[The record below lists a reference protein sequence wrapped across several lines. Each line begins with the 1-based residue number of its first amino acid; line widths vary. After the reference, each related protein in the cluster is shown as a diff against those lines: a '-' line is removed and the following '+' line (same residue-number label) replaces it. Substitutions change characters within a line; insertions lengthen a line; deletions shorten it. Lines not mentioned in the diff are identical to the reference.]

1 MAADCGGGI
10 RRREK
15 GETVTAR
22 REFDSSGPEHL
33 RGHRSPFLAS
43 DWAELRRAR
52 PATRGATELGRRR
65 RRAHSE
71 RRQGLGR
78 RQLATG
84 GLLMLLPESK
94 GRRWSEEG
102 ERRGCTTTAGE
113 GAVTMA
119 DGAKRDRFGLGP
131 RKRKETSARSPCHA
145 STNAPAPPARS
156 ATDGDDKTGQES
168 GNGEGE
174 NGGDWFREGLGFIG
188 GNVGSETD
196 LGRH

>member
-131 RKRKETSARSPCHA
+131 RKRKETSARSVDPLFITGIIRVN
-145 STNAPAPPARS
+145 STILSRPELTQRAFLTCVYYSLSQEARYTKS
-156 ATDGDDKTGQES
+156 
-168 GNGEGE
+168 
-174 NGGDWFREGLGFIG
+174 
-188 GNVGSETD
+188 
-196 LGRH
+196 